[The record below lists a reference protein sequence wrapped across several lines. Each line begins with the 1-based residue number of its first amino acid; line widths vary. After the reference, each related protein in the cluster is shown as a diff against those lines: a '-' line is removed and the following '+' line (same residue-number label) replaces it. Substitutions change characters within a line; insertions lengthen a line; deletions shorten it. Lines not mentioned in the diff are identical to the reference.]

1 VGAEADVAERPQ
13 QGGEK
18 KQAMKEFAKAESM
31 MQMAII
37 LPASTVLGWLLGAAI
52 DRWLKTDWVY
62 IAGIVVGA
70 VGGFVQIYRVA
81 EKYMRES

>member
-1 VGAEADVAERPQ
+1 
-13 QGGEK
+13 
-18 KQAMKEFAKAESM
+18 
-31 MQMAII
+31 
-37 LPASTVLGWLLGAAI
+37 
-52 DRWLKTDWVY
+52 VY